1 MDDAR
6 PPAPARAWLL
16 LLGAIATEV
25 TGSLALRAAV
35 DHRGWYAVV
44 VPAYVAAF
52 VLLAGVL
59 RAGMG
64 LGVAYGVWGATGVAL
79 TAALG
84 ATVFGEPFTP
94 VMVAGISLIMVGVL
108 LVELGA
114 QRAHRGR
121 VADASA
127 ATAGGR

>member
-1 MDDAR
+1 MEAAR
-6 PPAPARAWLL
+6 PPAPTRARLL

-35 DHRGWYAVV
+35 DDPGWYAVV
-44 VPAYVAAF
+44 VPAYVTAF

-59 RAGMG
+59 RAGMA

-84 ATVFGEPFTP
+84 AAVFGEPFTP
-94 VMVAGISLIMVGVL
+94 VMVAGIALIMAGVL

-114 QRAHRGR
+114 QRAHRDR
-121 VADASA
+121 A
-127 ATAGGR
+127 AAGAPGGGAR

>member
-1 MDDAR
+1 MRALR
-6 PPAPARAWLL
+6 TPATARAWLL

-35 DHRGWYAVV
+35 DHPGWYVVV

-52 VLLAGVL
+52 AFLGAVL

-79 TAALG
+79 TAVLG
-84 ATVFGEPFTP
+84 AAVFGEPFTP
-94 VMVAGISLIMVGVL
+94 VVAAGIVLIMAGVL
-108 LVELGA
+108 VVELGA
-114 QRAHRGR
+114 QRAHRAR
-121 VADASA
+121 A
-127 ATAGGR
+127 AAAGEPGAVR